1 MSPRSRETHLTTDS
15 TLARLVWQFG
25 EPVHAVTYFAPETR
39 RRTDGLGLKGGWM
52 GYFGCRAAP
61 LGPVAPAVVCAAF
74 YNFHPRMVHRAIPDA
89 WGFASPQ
96 QLLDARL
103 DAIDEALRRLLGD
116 AIDSS
121 DVRRAADLARAAT
134 DECDYAGR
142 PLGAANAALTPP
154 PGPHLSLWQS
164 LTVVREHRGDGH
176 VATLVEA
183 GIAPC
188 EALVMQAA
196 TGRSDPD
203 ALRANRGWTEEEW
216 AIAAEDLQARGWLDT
231 SSGVTDAGRAAR
243 ERLED
248 TTNRLAGP
256 IVRGIGSEAA
266 GELVGLLRPLAEMVM
281 ASGTVSALNNMG
293 LPWPPV
299 AD

>member
-1 MSPRSRETHLTTDS
+1 MTTES
-15 TLARLVWQFG
+15 NLARLVWQFG

-39 RRTDGLGLKGGWM
+39 YRTDELGLKGGWM
-52 GYFGCRAAP
+52 SYFGCRAAP
-61 LGPVAPAVVCAAF
+61 LGTVGPAVVGAAF

-103 DAIDEALRRLLGD
+103 DAINQAFRRLLGD
-116 AIDSS
+116 AIDSG
-121 DVRRAADLARAAT
+121 DVRRAADLARASI
-134 DECDYAGR
+134 EHCEYAGR

-154 PGPHLSLWQS
+154 SAAHLSLWQS
-164 LTVVREHRGDGH
+164 LTTIREHRGDGH
-176 VATLVEA
+176 VAALVEA

-188 EALVMQAA
+188 QALVLQTA

-216 AIAAEDLQARGWLDT
+216 AATVTSLQARGWIDA
-231 SSGVTDAGRAAR
+231 SGAATGTGQDVR
-243 ERLED
+243 DRLED
-248 TTNRLAGP
+248 STNRLAAP
-256 IVRGIGSEAA
+256 IVAGIGSEAA
-266 GELVGLLRPLAEMVM
+266 GELVGLLRPLAEAVM

-293 LPWPPV
+293 VPWPTILH
-299 AD
+299 